1 LPPKNGAVDGI
12 LYRDETR
19 EVIRIDCFDT
29 AMDRMLF
36 TSDTVGS
43 GVAARTVERSEPT
56 SNLVDLP
63 GETSKPEGIFCNT
76 TFKPIT

>member
-1 LPPKNGAVDGI
+1 MI

-29 AMDRMLF
+29 AMDRMLL

-43 GVAARTVERSEPT
+43 GVAASTVERSELA
-56 SNLVDLP
+56 SNLVDFP
-63 GETSKPEGIFCNT
+63 GDISKPDGIFCNI
-76 TFKPIT
+76 TFKPINHVCNMID